1 MIDLDRM
8 MVRLP
13 QQAADAIL
21 GMLRPKSR
29 TLAEHLRATWAA
41 PAGAEGSLI
50 AEPFV
55 EGAFPWLPLAGG
67 WGALDPAIL
76 DPRTIDVLRSVSFP
90 PYVHQAN
97 AWRRLT
103 AAEPASVIVSSGTGS
118 GKTECF
124 LVPILDRL
132 VRLSDG
138 GRHALDGVRA
148 LMLYP
153 LNALISSQEERLS
166 RWFEPFGGS
175 LRYCLYNGE
184 TPESIRAASRAEKP
198 WRVSDRLSLRASP
211 PPVLVTN
218 ATMLEYMLIRQ
229 NDAPILA
236 ASQGKLDFI
245 VLDEAHSYMG
255 AQAAEVALLLRR
267 VALAFGRQ
275 PSEIRY
281 VATSATIGGVNA
293 AADLH
298 RFLQDLSGAPA
309 DAIHVIEGH
318 RAPLPPAP
326 DRFESR
332 HLRPHDLA
340 GLDPHVSGGML
351 AGSEMLRGTR
361 EELRDGKIFSWR
373 GWSERVATLA
383 GGAADATAMLVETAR
398 ARDPNADPVMAAS
411 GNDSVLPN
419 RVHLFHKTV
428 AGLWACINPECPE
441 SPSLREGSDW
451 TFGPIFSDAREH
463 CPHCA
468 SIVLEWVCCTL
479 CGEGALRA
487 EEYDGGSRI
496 APWSDGNDEDGFEQ
510 TLEREDSTDAADDD
524 EAESSVPIA
533 TTIVSRRYLSLPIKA
548 GSIRLDVDL
557 ATGSIDAAAERS
569 FTFSA
574 SRDTSTCPACA
585 KAPSRVDPERGAMRA
600 VVAGAPFLMAQITPG
615 FLADLSPEPKSD
627 EPLPFDGRRLIT
639 FTDARQGTAR
649 HAANVQIASERTFV
663 RGFIYQFVQEG
674 PSYDPAALTLLDDRI
689 ARLRQSP
696 EDAMFASLADDLER
710 ERAKMIGGGPKP
722 WKDLV
727 RRLSTHTTVDHFLR
741 LLWTTTNRDP
751 RFDNAETLAEF
762 LLYREAMRRPVRA
775 NSAETLGLFRF
786 ELPGIDDAATPLPAS
801 ARTLGLN
808 EADWRDLLRLLVT
821 HFLRTNVALDFD
833 RWWLNW
839 IDRRQSHIEVK
850 PWAPGEKSSRYVRL
864 WPNPYGMRLTR
875 VVRLLFQ
882 AVKLDPENR
891 GDKDAIGEVLA
902 DAWRTLMRFM
912 VDTGNGYRLKLGDLA
927 VAKVE
932 NAYWCPTTR
941 RVLDTTLRGLSPYD
955 VDGLHPVAAPIRMPT
970 LKYPWR
976 RDELGHAVDEDRLD
990 GWLAADPTVKELRD
1004 AGRWGD
1010 QHDRAAKFL
1019 PWLRAAE
1026 HSAQQ
1031 ASTTLR
1037 RYESEFKAGQINV
1050 LGCSTTMEMGVDIGS
1065 IEAVLNSNAPPEIA
1079 NYRQRVGRAGR
1090 QRQPIAVGL
1099 TLCKDRPL
1107 DRMTIANPLDYLLR
1121 QVKTPRVSL
1130 ESPTIATRHAAALLL
1145 ARFLSGLGA
1154 ELHKL
1159 TNGTFFGLL
1168 DDSNVATDSPPATA
1182 FQAWLDRVPGD
1193 TGLTDQLKT
1202 LLAGTPVVP
1211 GWDLVEVLRD
1221 RIERISAE
1229 VRAEWDTLAP
1239 EAAATVSGDVEL
1251 AAVNKAREL
1260 QRRRLE
1266 RGYLLG
1272 ELAGRGFLPS
1282 YGFPTDVVQFVTE
1295 TAGEKAAKQRASDAG
1310 AEPQERSFGRG
1321 YPSRSRE
1328 VGIYEYAPGRGIVVD
1343 GVVRE
1348 SSGVTLNWQRPV
1360 SEAGLREIQSL
1371 RTMWSCKTCGALSSK
1386 PSAVEETPCVEC
1398 GSNSLEPRRYLS
1410 PNGFSVDVR
1419 FNVHDDPSDVGS
1431 SKVVDP
1437 WVSARDAPWRSLP
1450 DPDVG
1455 RVRASADGTVF
1466 WFNPGDHGHG
1476 YALCLHCGRAE
1487 SEPDATGGP
1496 GLSGHRPL
1504 RGAPT
1509 AIDQVTCSGAPEFAP
1524 YAVTRNLMLGHEIR
1538 TDLCE
1543 IQLYACRS
1551 KEVALTIALALREA
1565 VAQRLGID
1573 ADEMGFAA
1581 PAAPSAR
1588 GRDNFSAVVFDRAS
1602 GGAGFSTTISRDP
1615 VSLLREAATFLDCMR
1630 PGRCGDPEAQRACP
1644 RCVLAPDAQH
1654 VADATDRA
1662 AAAALLVA
1670 TLGRIALPEPHRL
1683 FGDATA
1689 YEAAPLADALNER
1702 MSSDPTI
1709 ELSVVLHGRPLEWDF
1724 DAWPMAPIVERWG
1737 ARGRAVSV
1745 SVDAGVVAGAD
1756 AVTRRRIALWIERAR
1771 ADLRNISTAERDLL
1785 AVTNSGDRA
1794 TAWRSLDPAAYGIS
1808 AIWASTS
1815 TAPVV
1820 RGQIELA
1827 GQAVVPIDSRSLLVE
1842 RVRESIFEMDHEI
1855 DGPASGF
1862 GQRLRRA
1869 MMMRNEALATV
1880 FGEPCLELTYS
1891 DRYLF
1896 SPLVARLVTEFLVG
1910 FANPET
1916 VINVDTL
1923 IQRRDGR
1930 RPRAGRT
1937 LRDDWPDVADRDVVL
1952 RHMLA
1957 TIAPT
1962 AKLRLHQHLPHR
1974 RRLEF
1979 RSAKGAGTIFFDQG
1993 VGSWTTQ
2000 GVVPFD
2006 PMASTQVQLAAIH
2019 VPFVV
2024 ENGPNGT
2031 FFAVRLD

>member
-1 MIDLDRM
+1 
-8 MVRLP
+8 
-13 QQAADAIL
+13 
-21 GMLRPKSR
+21 MLRPKSR
-29 TLAEHLRATWAA
+29 TLAEHLRTTWAA
-41 PAGAEGSLI
+41 PAGAGGSLI
-50 AEPFV
+50 AEPFI
-55 EGAFPWLPLAGG
+55 EGAFPWLPLDGG
-67 WGALDPAIL
+67 WEALDSAIL
-76 DPRTIDVLRSVSFP
+76 DRRTVDVLRSVSFP
-90 PYVHQAN
+90 PYVHQAD
-97 AWRRLT
+97 AWRCLT
-103 AAEPASVIVSSGTGS
+103 AEEPASVIVSSGTGS

-184 TPESIRAASRAEKP
+184 TRETIRAASRAEKP
-198 WRVSDRLSLRASP
+198 WRVGDRVSLRASP

-229 NDAPILA
+229 NDAAILA

-281 VATSATIGGVNA
+281 VATSATIGGANA

-309 DAIHVIEGH
+309 EAIHVIEGR

-326 DRFESR
+326 NRVDGS
-332 HLRPHDLA
+332 HLHPNTLR
-340 GLDPHVSGGML
+340 GLDPLDSGEML
-351 AGSEMLRGTR
+351 ARSEILRRTR
-361 EELRDGKIFSWR
+361 EELRDGKILSWS
-373 GWSERVATLA
+373 GWSERVTMLA
-383 GGAADATAMLVETAR
+383 GGSADATAMLVESAR
-398 ARDPNADPVMAAS
+398 AKDPNADPVMTAS
-411 GNDSVLPN
+411 GNDSVLPS

-428 AGLWACINPECPE
+428 AGLWACVNPECPE
-441 SPSLREGSDW
+441 SPSHHEGSDW
-451 TFGPIFSDAREH
+451 TFGAIFSDAREH

-479 CGEGALRA
+479 CGEGTLRA

-496 APWSDGNDEDGFEQ
+496 GPWSSGNDEDGFEQ
-510 TLEREDSTDAADDD
+510 TLERDDSAEVADDD
-524 EAESSVPIA
+524 EAEPSAPIA
-533 TTIVSRRYLSLPIKA
+533 PAIVSRRYLSLPIKA
-548 GSIRLDVDL
+548 GSIRLDVNL
-557 ATGSIDAAAERS
+557 ATGSINEVAKRS
-569 FTFSA
+569 LAFSA
-574 SRDTSTCPACA
+574 SRDVSTCPACA
-585 KAPSRVDPERGAMRA
+585 KAPHRVDPKRGAMRP

-615 FLADLSPEPKSD
+615 FLADLSPEPGSD

-663 RGFIYQFVQEG
+663 RGFIYQFVQERA
-674 PSYDPAALTLLDDRI
+674 SYDPAALALIDERI

-696 EDAMFASLADDLER
+696 EDAMFASLANDQER
-710 ERAKMIGGGPKP
+710 ERTRMIGGGPKP

-727 RRLSTHTTVDHFLR
+727 RRLSTHTTVAHFLR
-741 LLWTTTNRDP
+741 SLWASTNRDP

-786 ELPGIDDAATPLPAS
+786 ELPGIDDAAATLPAS
-801 ARTLGLN
+801 AQTLGLK
-808 EADWRDLLRLLVT
+808 EAEWRDLLRLLVT
-821 HFLRTNVALDFD
+821 HFLRTNVALNFD

-850 PWAPGEKSSRYVRL
+850 PWAPGEKSSKYVRL
-864 WPNPYGMRLTR
+864 WPNPYGLRLTR
-875 VVRLLFQ
+875 IVGLLFQ
-882 AVKLDPENR
+882 AMKLEPENR
-891 GDKDAIGEVLA
+891 SDKDAVGAVLA
-902 DAWRTLMRFM
+902 DAWNTLMRFM
-912 VDTGNGYRLKLGDLA
+912 AATDNGYRLRLGDLA
-927 VAKVE
+927 VAKVDT
-932 NAYWCPTTR
+932 AFWCPTTR

-976 RDELGHAVDEDRLD
+976 RDVLGHTVDEDGLD
-990 GWLAADPTVKELRD
+990 AWLTTDPTVKELRD

-1010 QHDRAAKFL
+1010 KHDRAAKFS

-1031 ASTTLR
+1031 ASSTLR
-1037 RYESEFKAGQINV
+1037 RYESEFKTGHINV

-1159 TNGTFFGLL
+1159 TNGTFFGLV
-1168 DDSNVATDSPPATA
+1168 DGPNISAASPPATA
-1182 FQAWLDRVPGD
+1182 FQAWLDLVSD
-1193 TGLTDQLKT
+1193 NTGLMDQLKT
-1202 LLAGTPVVP
+1202 LLAGTPVMP
-1211 GWDLVEVLRD
+1211 GWDLVEVLRG
-1221 RIERISAE
+1221 RIERISAD
-1229 VRAEWDTLAP
+1229 VRAEWAALAP
-1239 EAAATVSGDVEL
+1239 EIAPTVSGDVEL
-1251 AAVNKAREL
+1251 AAANKAREL
-1260 QRRRLE
+1260 QRGRLE

-1295 TAGEKAAKQRASDAG
+1295 TAGEKAAKQQAGNAG
-1310 AEPQERSFGRG
+1310 ADQESSFGRG

-1371 RTMWSCKTCGALSSK
+1371 RTMWSCRTCGALSSK
-1386 PSAVEETPCVEC
+1386 PSAVEATPCVEC
-1398 GSNSLEPRRYLS
+1398 GSNVLEPRRYLS

-1487 SEPDATGGP
+1487 SELEVAGGP

-1509 AIDQVTCSGAPEFAP
+1509 AIDQITCSGAPEFAP

-1543 IQLYACRS
+1543 IQLYECRS
-1551 KEVALTIALALREA
+1551 RDVALTIALALREA
-1565 VAQRLGID
+1565 VAKSLGVD

-1581 PAAPSAR
+1581 PAAPTVR
-1588 GRDNFSAVVFDRAS
+1588 GHENFSAVVFDRAS

-1615 VSLLREAATFLDCMR
+1615 VSLLREAATFLECTR
-1630 PGRCGDPEAQRACP
+1630 PGRCGDPQAQRACP

-1654 VADATDRA
+1654 IADTTDRA
-1662 AAAALLVA
+1662 AAAALLRA
-1670 TLGRIALPEPHRL
+1670 TLGRITLPEPHRL
-1683 FGDATA
+1683 FGDATV

-1702 MSSDPTI
+1702 MSTDPAT
-1709 ELSVVLHGRPLEWDF
+1709 ELSVVLHGSPLEWDF

-1737 ARGRAVSV
+1737 ARGRSV
-1745 SVDAGVVAGAD
+1745 SVIVDAGAVAGAD

-1771 ADLRNISTAERDLL
+1771 ADLRNISTAERNLL
-1785 AVTNSGDRA
+1785 AIAKRGERA
-1794 TAWRSLDPAAYGIS
+1794 TAWRSLDPAAYSI
-1808 AIWASTS
+1808 AATWASTS

-1820 RGQIELA
+1820 RGPIELV

-1842 RVRESIFEMDHEI
+1842 RVRETIFEMDHQV

-1862 GQRLRRA
+1862 GERLRRA
-1869 MMMRNEALATV
+1869 MMMRNEALASV
-1880 FGEPCLELTYS
+1880 FGDPCLELTYS
-1891 DRYLF
+1891 DRCLF
-1896 SPLVARLVTEFLVG
+1896 SPLVARLVTEFLMG
-1910 FANPET
+1910 FASPNT

-1930 RPRAGRT
+1930 RPRVGST
-1937 LRDDWPDVADRDVVL
+1937 LRDDWPDVTERDVVL

-1957 TIAPT
+1957 TIVRT

-1974 RRLEF
+1974 RRLVF
-1979 RSAKGAGTIFFDQG
+1979 RSPKGSGTIFFDQG

-2006 PMASTQVQLAAIH
+2006 PMASTQVQLASIQAS
-2019 VPFVV
+2019 FVV
-2024 ENGPNGT
+2024 ENGANGT